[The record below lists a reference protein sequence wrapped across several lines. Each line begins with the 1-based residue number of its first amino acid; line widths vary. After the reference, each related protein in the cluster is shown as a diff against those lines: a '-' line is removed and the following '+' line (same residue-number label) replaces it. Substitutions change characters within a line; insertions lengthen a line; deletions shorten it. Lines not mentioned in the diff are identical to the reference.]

1 MIRDSFIYKRHFAHI
16 AFALE
21 CGTPLVVDGC
31 LSQEKDISMQ
41 SMKRAILIK
50 RTSIARA
57 FVIIVH

>member
-31 LSQEKDISMQ
+31 KPQSGKRYFNAKHEKSD
-41 SMKRAILIK
+41 
-50 RTSIARA
+50 TG
-57 FVIIVH
+57 